1 YLSAINEYRKPALII
16 YNLFSLLKCSSRDSF
31 KVIYLKYKDEISN
44 ISLNNG
50 LRSVKLYMYYYYLM
64 IRFLF

>member
-1 YLSAINEYRKPALII
+1 

>member
-1 YLSAINEYRKPALII
+1 
-16 YNLFSLLKCSSRDSF
+16 
-31 KVIYLKYKDEISN
+31 LKYKDEISN